1 MDASKLKQY
10 KQLLDEGIVTEEEFA
25 AKKQGLLNEGS
36 AKPAPAKPAMRPI
49 QIAAIISAIFAGAIG
64 LLMCFTLT
72 KSVLLN
78 LAYWDLFATFYF
90 SSYALAVGAGIMIV
104 LANVKP
110 SKKVFLIASVI
121 LAAVAFAFILIS
133 FIKAALSYAELG
145 YSFDLLIQLAT
156 EGFPQVLAVVAMILT
171 LIGRRFLK

>member
-1 MDASKLKQY
+1 
-10 KQLLDEGIVTEEEFA
+10 
-25 AKKQGLLNEGS
+25 
-36 AKPAPAKPAMRPI
+36 
-49 QIAAIISAIFAGAIG
+49 
-64 LLMCFTLT
+64 MCFTPT

-78 LAYWDLFATFYF
+78 LAYWGLFATFYF

-133 FIKAALSYAELG
+133 FIKVALSYAKLG
-145 YSFDLLIQLAT
+145 YSFDLLDLLTQLVT
-156 EGFPQVLAVVAMILT
+156 EGFPQVLAVVAMIPT